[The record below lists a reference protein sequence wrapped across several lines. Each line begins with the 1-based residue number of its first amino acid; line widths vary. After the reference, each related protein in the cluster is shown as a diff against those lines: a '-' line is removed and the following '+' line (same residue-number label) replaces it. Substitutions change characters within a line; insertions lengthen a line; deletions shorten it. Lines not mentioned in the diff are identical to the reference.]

1 MHVQLEPPKGGTLPT
16 ATLALRKAASGP
28 RILLASRLTA
38 MAAPGGDEGQML
50 GLAEALPAAGV
61 AAQLWRPWED
71 RFAEADCLHLF
82 GSAPEHLPLVETARR
97 QRLPVVLS
105 TMSWHQ
111 MAECL
116 RQRQPVTRG
125 LAACARLMGRAV
137 CPRWPSWRRRLYEGV
152 DLLLPHSNAE
162 ARQLM
167 HYFRVPAAKIQVVPT
182 GADPRLAEADPEP
195 FAQRV
200 GCRDFVLYLGQIEP
214 AKNQLGFLW
223 AMRGTD
229 APVVILGD
237 VAPGGEWYLSQCRR
251 AAGPQV
257 RFIHGLRRDDPLMAS
272 AYTACGCVVLG
283 NWFDSSA
290 SAALEA
296 GMSGLPLILPEGG
309 CAGEY
314 FGHQAFYVKPNDLP
328 GIRQAVLAALA
339 QGRSKSLARHV
350 QTYFSWTAV
359 AKATRAAYDCV
370 LKRRQE
376 VR

>member
-125 LAACARLMGRAV
+125 LAAC
-137 CPRWPSWRRRLYEGV
+137 
-152 DLLLPHSNAE
+152 
-162 ARQLM
+162 
-167 HYFRVPAAKIQVVPT
+167 T
-182 GADPRLAEADPEP
+182 G
-195 FAQRV
+195 
-200 GCRDFVLYLGQIEP
+200 
-214 AKNQLGFLW
+214 
-223 AMRGTD
+223 
-229 APVVILGD
+229 
-237 VAPGGEWYLSQCRR
+237 
-251 AAGPQV
+251 
-257 RFIHGLRRDDPLMAS
+257 
-272 AYTACGCVVLG
+272 
-283 NWFDSSA
+283 
-290 SAALEA
+290 
-296 GMSGLPLILPEGG
+296 
-309 CAGEY
+309 
-314 FGHQAFYVKPNDLP
+314 
-328 GIRQAVLAALA
+328 
-339 QGRSKSLARHV
+339 
-350 QTYFSWTAV
+350 
-359 AKATRAAYDCV
+359 
-370 LKRRQE
+370 
-376 VR
+376 